1 MRKEPSDTFSCRGV
15 EDLRIEGVVGHH
27 PMRIQI
33 VAPRNGRSHTH
44 TAHKRIYN
52 KTCNARK
59 PYRLREAKKDKKVP
73 PFLFFVIYF
82 WQRNSWQQRSSLDV
96 TDDGNRRQPME
107 GPSAYSVKIMWRWS
121 LKFISVI
128 IIYYMY
134 VKEFDR
140 SVGGSRRRQNGRGKP
155 QK

>member
-73 PFLFFVIYF
+73 PFLFFCYLFLAKKFLAAEVLPGCYGR
-82 WQRNSWQQRSSLDV
+82 WQSAPANGGALCIQCEDNVALESEIHFRDYYLLYVREGIRSIS
-96 TDDGNRRQPME
+96 
-107 GPSAYSVKIMWRWS
+107 RW
-121 LKFISVI
+121 
-128 IIYYMY
+128 
-134 VKEFDR
+134 E
-140 SVGGSRRRQNGRGKP
+140 
-155 QK
+155 

>member
-44 TAHKRIYN
+44 TQHTNVYIIKLVMHVSH
-52 KTCNARK
+52 
-59 PYRLREAKKDKKVP
+59 RLREAKKDKKVP

-82 WQRNSWQQRSSLDV
+82 WQRNSSQQRSSLDV

-140 SVGGSRRRQNGRGKP
+140 SVGESRRQQNGRGKP

>member
-1 MRKEPSDTFSCRGV
+1 VTLSPAEGSKTSALRGSWA
-15 EDLRIEGVVGHH
+15 I
-27 PMRIQI
+27 IQCGYKSSLHATGGPTNTHSTNVYI
-33 VAPRNGRSHTH
+33 IKLVMHVSH
-44 TAHKRIYN
+44 
-52 KTCNARK
+52 
-59 PYRLREAKKDKKVP
+59 RLREAKKDKKVP

-140 SVGGSRRRQNGRGKP
+140 SVGGSRRQQNGRGKP